1 MVRPDEVSFRVQLT
15 IAMPPTTRRP
25 RAPVE
30 SWLAPPVL
38 GTKLLLGVLG
48 EDDEGVMDPVPDGA
62 ALPVPV
68 LLPYGTGVV
77 VFWYGCAGAI

>member
-1 MVRPDEVSFRVQLT
+1 M
-15 IAMPPTTRRP
+15 
-25 RAPVE
+25 E

-48 EDDEGVMDPVPDGA
+48 EDDEGVIDPVPDGA

-77 VFWYGCAGAI
+77 VFW